1 MGRRESRRTQKTSAG
16 AELVGSRCALW
27 DAASRPRPR
36 QAGPA
41 ILTGCEPTRTT
52 CLPYEI
58 AQSTAVAQVVLPS
71 RARKHADEC
80 ALLNDMYCAA
90 LVLPE
95 LPPAANHPTKAGLV
109 HPLRNTLTPDDSGSL
124 NPPCLSR
131 DHPPAAGRPSR
142 SLAAMAV
149 SLHL

>member
-16 AELVGSRCALW
+16 TELVGSRCALW

-71 RARKHADEC
+71 RARNHADEC
-80 ALLNDMYCAA
+80 ALLNDLYCAA

-95 LPPAANHPTKAGLV
+95 LY
-109 HPLRNTLTPDDSGSL
+109 LRRTIQQK
-124 NPPCLSR
+124 R
-131 DHPPAAGRPSR
+131 
-142 SLAAMAV
+142 V
-149 SLHL
+149 SCIHSARRLHLTIAARSTHHASRETIRRQQVDPAGH